1 MTVFKNPF
9 FYIPVL
15 IFVVNQ
21 VLERYF
27 KLFIPFAHSYLDD
40 LLAIPVILGITLQIY
55 RKIHP
60 EKDTF
65 SLTKIQILV
74 AIIYVSVVFEWFLPR
89 FSSTY
94 TSDILDVIC
103 YFVGGFY
110 FYFLINIPLKTK
122 VK

>member
-9 FYIPVL
+9 FHIPVL

>member
-9 FYIPVL
+9 FYILVL
-15 IFVVNQ
+15 IFAVNQ

-27 KLFIPFAHSYLDD
+27 KLFIPIAHSYLDD

-60 EKDTF
+60 KKDAF
-65 SLTKIQILV
+65 SFTKIQILV

-89 FSSTY
+89 FSTTY
-94 TSDILDVIC
+94 TSDIFDVIC

-110 FYFLINIPLKTK
+110 FYFLILAKSTK
-122 VK
+122 N

>member
-9 FYIPVL
+9 FFIPVL

-27 KLFIPFAHSYLDD
+27 KLFLSFAHSYLDD

-60 EKDTF
+60 RKDNF
-65 SLTKIQILV
+65 SFTKTQILV
-74 AIIYVSVVFEWFLPR
+74 AVIYVSVVFEWILPR
-89 FSSTY
+89 FSTTY
-94 TSDILDVIC
+94 ISDILDACC
-103 YFVGGFY
+103 YFAGGFY
-110 FYFLINIPLKTK
+110 FFFLINRPEAGRID
-122 VK
+122 

>member
-9 FYIPVL
+9 FFIPVL
-15 IFVVNQ
+15 IFTINQ

-27 KLFIPFAHSYLDD
+27 ELFIPIIHSYLDD

-60 EKDTF
+60 QKDAF
-65 SLTKIQILV
+65 SFTKKQILV
-74 AIIYVSVVFEWFLPR
+74 AVIYVSIVFELILPY

-94 TSDILDVIC
+94 TSDIYDAVC
-103 YFVGGFY
+103 YTLGAIY
-110 FYFLINIPLKTK
+110 FFFLINQSAKFGMK
-122 VK
+122 

>member
-9 FYIPVL
+9 FYFPVL
-15 IFVVNQ
+15 IFVLNQ

-60 EKDTF
+60 EKDSF
-65 SLTKIQILV
+65 SFTKIQILV
-74 AIIYVSVVFEWFLPR
+74 AIIYVSAVFEWFLPR
-89 FSSTY
+89 FSTTY
-94 TSDILDVIC
+94 TSDFLDIIC

>member
-1 MTVFKNPF
+1 MTVFKNPY

-15 IFVVNQ
+15 IFAVNQ

-40 LLAIPVILGITLQIY
+40 LLAIPVILGITLQVY

-60 EKDTF
+60 KKDTF
-65 SLTKIQILV
+65 SFTKTQILV
-74 AIIYVSVVFEWFLPR
+74 AVIYVSVVFEWFLPR
-89 FSSTY
+89 FSTTY

-103 YFVGGFY
+103 YFVGGLY
-110 FYFLINIPLKTK
+110 FYFLILAKSTK
-122 VK
+122 N